1 MALDYWYD
9 GQFRRYFQQFV
20 RIFQGFQYIH
30 GRAADG
36 KPIFRTVP
44 AKMAVKDRQVGHILR
59 NNSENTMMTV
69 PQITCDVVSM
79 NLARD
84 RIQQPNFV
92 STVQVYEREINPVNQ
107 QYLETL
113 GKTYTVQRYMA
124 VPYDLTMQMDLWTSN
139 ESQKHQLLEQIMIL
153 FNPSIDL
160 QTGTNPIDWT
170 SLTIV
175 EMQDTNWSSRG
186 LTIGTDDAI
195 EISTLTFKMPIW
207 LSPPAKVKRQTLI
220 QQIITN
226 IGEMDTYQGIDT
238 EGALGY
244 WDNQDL
250 LGRIITTPGN
260 HQIDVTGQVITLLGA
275 GGAEHE
281 NGEIFEWAPLL
292 EKYGKFRPGVTQIR
306 LKTTEDMDDH
316 ETDIVGTLDW
326 HHSDANRLVW
336 TMDISSLPRNTLK
349 DIDAIIDPH
358 RSWPGM
364 NLSPASQGQRYLI
377 TQAIQPGSAA
387 WGDLDASQGDIIQF
401 SNGDWAVSFDASEE
415 EGIQYVLNAYRA
427 TQLKWFQG
435 QWQASVE
442 GNYNAGYWRLI
453 L

>member
-9 GQFRRYFQQFV
+9 GQFRRYFLQFV
-20 RIFQGFQYIH
+20 HIFQGFQYVQ
-30 GRAADG
+30 GRTADG

-79 NLARD
+79 TLARD

-160 QTGTNPIDWT
+160 QTGTNAIDWT

-226 IGEMDTYQGIDT
+226 IGEMETYQGIDT

-244 WDNQDL
+244 WGTSDL

-260 HQIDVTGQVITLLGA
+260 HQIEVSGQEITLLGA

-281 NGEIFEWAPLL
+281 GGNVFEWKPLL
-292 EKYGKFRPGVTQIR
+292 EKYGKLRPGVSQIR

-316 ETDIVGTLDW
+316 DTDIVGTLDW

-358 RSWPGM
+358 RSWPGT
-364 NLSPASQGQRYLI
+364 NLNPVSQGQRYLI
-377 TQAIQPGSAA
+377 TQDIQPGSVA
-387 WGDLDASQGDIIQF
+387 WGNLDAGAGDIVQY
-401 SNGDWAVSFDASEE
+401 SNGEWVVSFDASAEQ
-415 EGIQYVLNAYRA
+415 GIQYVLNSYRA

-442 GNYNAGYWRLI
+442 GDYNTGYWRLI